1 MEAEKAA
8 DIIGALA
15 DGVNPLTGE
24 EFPKDSVYN
33 NPEIIR
39 AMFAAAEALKQE
51 GLREARRRNRKLPPN
66 AGQPWSPE
74 EDEKLAAMFD
84 RGATIQQLA
93 QSHQRTRGAI
103 AARLERL
110 GKIQDRS
117 QVDVRNETRGNSTE
131 LAP

>member
-24 EFPKDSVYN
+24 EFPKDSVHN

-39 AMFAAAEALKQE
+39 ALFAASEALKQE
-51 GLREARRRNRKLPPN
+51 RLREARRKNRKLPAN
-66 AGQPWSPE
+66 TGQPWSSE
-74 EDEKLAAMFD
+74 EDEKLATMFD
-84 RGATIQQLA
+84 RGTTIQQLA
-93 QSHQRTRGAI
+93 ESHQRTRGGI

-110 GKIQDRS
+110 GKISDRS
-117 QVDVRNETRGNSTE
+117 QVNVRREPRDNSTE
-131 LAP
+131 LTR

>member
-33 NPEIIR
+33 KPEVIR
-39 AMFAAAEALKQE
+39 ALFAAVEALKQE
-51 GLREARRRNRKLPPN
+51 RLREARRGNRKLPAS
-66 AGQPWSPE
+66 AGQSWSSE
-74 EDEKLAAMFD
+74 EDEKLAGMFD

-93 QSHQRTRGAI
+93 ESHQRTRGGI

-110 GKIQDRS
+110 GKISDRS
-117 QVDVRNETRGNSTE
+117 QVDVRSGPRGNSTE
-131 LAP
+131 LSR